1 MRRAFLPIILMVFI
15 VACFSFVVS
24 GCASWSPPSWTAPE
38 EVVTSPITELWEPI
52 YEPDLSFESFDTW
65 PGTTGYKVGVI
76 DVGFSCNSVPP
87 GEWEMAPL
95 EEEYQ
100 RNFVRAFSR
109 SLGQILIAKGTTVMG
124 PYPSY
129 DDMTFSERSSCDFVI
144 QPSLFV
150 EFEPR
155 RDTLI
160 EELAEYG
167 GPFGEPIIY
176 GRSGDRL
183 EARARLE
190 YDVIDPRTRKR
201 LDWHL
206 IKSDPKSK
214 GYDQLWSQ
222 WTMIFGNNS
231 RTGWRVLEYSRKK
244 YPNYHNADNA
254 TGKILEE
261 IYHDFMPRLDG
272 MLSAKEFGRLEE
284 MKMESRKR
292 K

>member
-1 MRRAFLPIILMVFI
+1 VLSI
-15 VACFSFVVS
+15 ACLSFAVG
-24 GCASWSPPSWTAPE
+24 GCASSAPSWLAETPE
-38 EVVTSPITELWEPI
+38 KIVTSPITELWEPV
-52 YEPDLSFESFDTW
+52 YEPDFAFDPIVKRSGPVGRKIAIVAMSFAYD
-65 PGTTGYKVGVI
+65 
-76 DVGFSCNSVPP
+76 SVPP

-95 EEEYQ
+95 EEKYQ
-100 RNFVRAFSR
+100 RDFVRAFSR
-109 SLGQILIAKGTTVMG
+109 SLEKILTAKGMDVVG
-124 PYPSY
+124 PYAAY
-129 DDMTFSERSSCDFVI
+129 DDMTFTERSQCDFVI
-144 QPSLFV
+144 VPSLSV

-160 EELAEYG
+160 EELPEYG

-183 EARARLE
+183 DARARLE
-190 YDVIDPRTRKR
+190 YEIIDPRTRKQ

-206 IKSDPKSK
+206 IRSEPKGK
-214 GYDQLWSQ
+214 NYDQLWSQ
-222 WTMIFGNNS
+222 WTMTFGNNS
-231 RTGWRVLEYSRKK
+231 RTGWRVLEYSRSR

-272 MLSAKEFGRLEE
+272 MLSAREFGRLEE
-284 MKMESRKR
+284 MKMESRSR